1 MVLIYKLSMID
12 LRLARESNI
21 IIKAVSRDEGR
32 EALSVMTGYNNTLC
46 RVLNLGIFV
55 HREENGGEET
65 ILQIA
70 HNDKNY
76 IPHSTRWK
84 FFLSL

>member
-1 MVLIYKLSMID
+1 MRKEEEQVVLIYKLSMID

-55 HREENGGEET
+55 H
-65 ILQIA
+65 
-70 HNDKNY
+70 
-76 IPHSTRWK
+76 
-84 FFLSL
+84 

>member
-21 IIKAVSRDEGR
+21 IIKAVSCDEGR

-55 HREENGGEET
+55 H
-65 ILQIA
+65 
-70 HNDKNY
+70 
-76 IPHSTRWK
+76 
-84 FFLSL
+84 

>member
-12 LRLARESNI
+12 LRLVRESNI
-21 IIKAVSRDEGR
+21 IIMKAVSRDEGR

-55 HREENGGEET
+55 H
-65 ILQIA
+65 
-70 HNDKNY
+70 
-76 IPHSTRWK
+76 
-84 FFLSL
+84 

>member
-55 HREENGGEET
+55 H
-65 ILQIA
+65 
-70 HNDKNY
+70 
-76 IPHSTRWK
+76 
-84 FFLSL
+84 